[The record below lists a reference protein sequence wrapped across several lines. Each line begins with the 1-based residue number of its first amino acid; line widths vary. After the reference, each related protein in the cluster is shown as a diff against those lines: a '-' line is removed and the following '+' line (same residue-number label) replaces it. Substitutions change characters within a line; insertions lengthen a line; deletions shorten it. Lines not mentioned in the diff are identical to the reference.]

1 VKKAEEPRAPRR
13 RRRAA
18 TRDAIIFFLR
28 YPERGTVKT
37 RLAQDIGDELAYG
50 LYLCFIRDLLGSA
63 RAVDAELIIV
73 GTGST
78 GSGPP
83 RLFSRSLRLVQ
94 HGRDLGAR
102 MHHAFVDVFRR
113 GYDRVVLMGSDCPGI
128 PADYI
133 KQAFD
138 ELAAHDVVLGPARDG
153 GYFLVGFTA
162 GSLRKEVFEEIPWS
176 TTRVLAATIGAI
188 EECSLELSIL
198 PQREDIDTLE
208 DLTRFAADPE
218 RAAAAV
224 HTATFIEENREKIYG
239 KI

>member
-1 VKKAEEPRAPRR
+1 MKKGEEPRAPRR
-13 RRRAA
+13 RRRAV

-28 YPERGTVKT
+28 YPERGKVKT

-63 RAVDAELIIV
+63 RAVDADIIIV

-78 GSGPP
+78 GTGP
-83 RLFSRSLRLVQ
+83 RGLFGRSLRLVQ

-113 GYDRVVLMGSDCPGI
+113 EYDRVVLLGSDCPGI
-128 PADYI
+128 PADYL

-138 ELAAHDVVLGPARDG
+138 ELSAHDVVLGPARDG
-153 GYFLVGFTA
+153 GYCLVGFTA

-176 TTRVLAATIGAI
+176 TTRVLAATISAI

-218 RAAAAV
+218 RASAAA

-239 KI
+239 TI